1 MWEDFFVLEKIWSF
15 LNFQYFGSEKQPVCG
30 RSFDLASMVFLFNI
44 SWKSIRY
51 LSGNLVFFVNVKLNL
66 DIYRKDT
73 IILTFLTF
81 PWKHVWYHAGELY
94 NLKLDNKTCCD
105 SSEDDEGVDTGFNLQ
120 CQFLTMLYYFY
131 NIYMILSVM
140 SVNVSDDHYQCKN
153 SYRMFKNGS
162 GKKIIYRLQKNT
174 EMYIVLNV
182 SFIPFIFFFEKSNK
196 YQIFLHTIFM
206 IMKKIV
212 FQEIVLFV
220 RLDLN
225 DLCINVATKG
235 LK

>member
-81 PWKHVWYHAGELY
+81 PWKHVWYHTGELY

-182 SFIPFIFFFEKSNK
+182 SFIPFIFFLKNPINIKFFC
-196 YQIFLHTIFM
+196 IPFLW
-206 IMKKIV
+206 
-212 FQEIVLFV
+212 LW
-220 RLDLN
+220 RR
-225 DLCINVATKG
+225 
-235 LK
+235 

>member
-1 MWEDFFVLEKIWSF
+1 MVQKNNRFAAVHLTWHQWFSCSIYHGNQLDIYLETW
-15 LNFQYFGSEKQPVCG
+15 Y
-30 RSFDLASMVFLFNI
+30 
-44 SWKSIRY
+44 
-51 LSGNLVFFVNVKLNL
+51 FFVNVKLNL

-120 CQFLTMLYYFY
+120 CQFLTMLNYFY

-182 SFIPFIFFFEKSNK
+182 SFIPFIFFW
-196 YQIFLHTIFM
+196 
-206 IMKKIV
+206 KI
-212 FQEIVLFV
+212 Q
-220 RLDLN
+220 
-225 DLCINVATKG
+225 
-235 LK
+235 